1 MKNYSTFFFSLLLLL
16 DLSSGLAQNLSKEQM
31 LDLTPLWQGERFD
44 DGRPKVTQS
53 ILERMK
59 QVSIEEA
66 WVVLKNEGYFNQ
78 FEGNWQPLH
87 DDVPFVGRALTVQ
100 YLPNRPDVS
109 DQIKKMGLAKGEIGN
124 TNSWPIDKL
133 AEYDVYVADGFGKIV
148 DGTLIGDNLGN
159 AIYAKSKTGV
169 VFNASSRDMEGLSQ
183 IDGFNAFV
191 KGWDPSFLKEVML
204 LSINYPIRIGAATV
218 MPGDVVLAKKTGVIF
233 IPAHLAE
240 KVVTTSEIVRLR
252 DLFGITRLKEGIYTP
267 GQIDNKWSEA
277 IEKDFAKWLEDHIDE
292 LPLNVQNKLLRIITD
307 QRFKRSEDNQEVRI
321 NFRLICA
328 SSTSLK
334 EDVLKGFKIGADDYL
349 TKPFDSDVLLAKIK
363 AVFNRKALVQTPKSD
378 VFEFKF
384 GDFT

>member
-16 DLSSGLAQNLSKEQM
+16 DLSSGLAQNLSKEQL

-44 DGRPKVTQS
+44 DGRPKVAQS

-78 FEGNWQPLH
+78 FEGNRQPLH

-109 DQIKKMGLAKGEIGN
+109 DQIKKMGVAKGEIGN

-133 AEYDVYVADGFGKIV
+133 VEYDVYVADGFGKIV

-183 IDGFNAFV
+183 IEGFNAFV

-277 IEKDFAKWLEDHIDE
+277 IEKDFAKWLEDHMDE
-292 LPLNVQNKLLRIITD
+292 LPVPKAQIQELLK
-307 QRFKRSEDNQEVRI
+307 KR
-321 NFRLICA
+321 
-328 SSTSLK
+328 TW
-334 EDVLKGFKIGADDYL
+334 
-349 TKPFDSDVLLAKIK
+349 
-363 AVFNRKALVQTPKSD
+363 
-378 VFEFKF
+378 
-384 GDFT
+384 

>member
-1 MKNYSTFFFSLLLLL
+1 MKNYATFFFSLLLLL

-44 DGRPKVTQS
+44 DGRPKVAQS

-109 DQIKKMGLAKGEIGN
+109 DQIKKMGVANGEIGN

-133 AEYDVYVADGFGKIV
+133 VEYDVYVADGFGKIV

-183 IDGFNAFV
+183 IEGFNAFV

-277 IEKDFAKWLEDHIDE
+277 IEKDFAKWLEDHMDE
-292 LPLNVQNKLLRIITD
+292 LPVPKAQIQELLK
-307 QRFKRSEDNQEVRI
+307 KR
-321 NFRLICA
+321 
-328 SSTSLK
+328 TW
-334 EDVLKGFKIGADDYL
+334 
-349 TKPFDSDVLLAKIK
+349 
-363 AVFNRKALVQTPKSD
+363 
-378 VFEFKF
+378 
-384 GDFT
+384 

>member
-31 LDLTPLWQGERFD
+31 LDLTPIWQGERFD

-87 DDVPFVGRALTVQ
+87 DDMPFVGRALTVQ

-109 DQIKKMGLAKGEIGN
+109 DQIKKMGVANGEIGN

-133 AEYDVYVADGFGKIV
+133 VEYDVYVADGFGKIV

-183 IDGFNAFV
+183 IEGFNAFV

-277 IEKDFAKWLEDHIDE
+277 IEKDFAKWLEDHMDE
-292 LPLNVQNKLLRIITD
+292 LPVPKAQIQELLK
-307 QRFKRSEDNQEVRI
+307 KR
-321 NFRLICA
+321 
-328 SSTSLK
+328 TW
-334 EDVLKGFKIGADDYL
+334 
-349 TKPFDSDVLLAKIK
+349 
-363 AVFNRKALVQTPKSD
+363 
-378 VFEFKF
+378 
-384 GDFT
+384 

>member
-31 LDLTPLWQGERFD
+31 LDLTPLWQGVRFD

-87 DDVPFVGRALTVQ
+87 DDMPFVGRALTVQ

-109 DQIKKMGLAKGEIGN
+109 DQIKKMGVANGEIGN

-133 AEYDVYVADGFGKIV
+133 VEYDVYVADGFGKIV

-183 IDGFNAFV
+183 IEGFNAFV

-277 IEKDFAKWLEDHIDE
+277 IEKDFAKWLEDHMDE
-292 LPLNVQNKLLRIITD
+292 LPVPKAQIQELLK
-307 QRFKRSEDNQEVRI
+307 KR
-321 NFRLICA
+321 
-328 SSTSLK
+328 TW
-334 EDVLKGFKIGADDYL
+334 
-349 TKPFDSDVLLAKIK
+349 
-363 AVFNRKALVQTPKSD
+363 
-378 VFEFKF
+378 
-384 GDFT
+384 

>member
-16 DLSSGLAQNLSKEQM
+16 DLSSGLAQNLSKEQL

-87 DDVPFVGRALTVQ
+87 DDMPFVGRALTVQ

-109 DQIKKMGLAKGEIGN
+109 DQIKKMGVAKGEIGN

-133 AEYDVYVADGFGKIV
+133 VEYDVYVADGFGKIV

-183 IDGFNAFV
+183 IEGFNAFV

-277 IEKDFAKWLEDHIDE
+277 IEKDFAKWLEDHMDE
-292 LPLNVQNKLLRIITD
+292 LPVPKAQIQELLK
-307 QRFKRSEDNQEVRI
+307 KR
-321 NFRLICA
+321 
-328 SSTSLK
+328 TW
-334 EDVLKGFKIGADDYL
+334 
-349 TKPFDSDVLLAKIK
+349 
-363 AVFNRKALVQTPKSD
+363 
-378 VFEFKF
+378 
-384 GDFT
+384 